1 LANKKRK
8 VLEVLKS
15 GLPESAQVVLLTGS
29 DEYLHDLLI
38 KKFETDL
45 VDPDFRDF
53 NFRKL
58 DCTRSSAAGVL
69 AGVLSELPMLV
80 DSRMVV
86 FSRIRDLT
94 KNTSSRLAEIWEGSL
109 APGTLFVVTAG
120 GAVGDSP
127 LWAAL
132 QKIGTVVDCRLDE
145 KEIDLLLAS
154 FCRKQKRKAD
164 GRALSMLKERV
175 GLNLRSLLSNLE
187 RCLLSLQE
195 GEPLTPNKVEELV
208 PFSAEIA
215 MWKMTRAIGQRNHK
229 EALAILDN
237 QLDRGE
243 PAGPIFS
250 YINSYLVSLVQV
262 GGMMKLHRTPAEV
275 ARAIPRKTEFQVKK
289 TLEDLRTW
297 SARDLTDAFDALARA
312 DFKSKGGDGGTDPKL
327 LLQMLILKL
336 CSRKQGRARR

>member
-1 LANKKRK
+1 MPKKRK
-8 VLEVLKS
+8 VLEVLKT
-15 GLPESAQVVLLTGS
+15 GLSEATEVVLLSGS

-38 KKFETDL
+38 KKFEADI

-58 DCTRSSAAGVL
+58 DCNKSSSAGEIAGL
-69 AGVLSELPMLV
+69 LSELPTLV

-86 FSRIRDLT
+86 LNRVKDLS
-94 KNTSSRLAEIWEGSL
+94 KNVSKRLAEIWRDSL
-109 APGTLFVVTAG
+109 APGTVLVVTAG
-120 GAVGDSP
+120 GAVSDLP
-127 LWAAL
+127 FWVAL
-132 QKIGTVVDCRLDE
+132 QKSGTVVDCRLEE
-145 KEIDLLLAS
+145 KEIDLLLNS
-154 FCRKQKRKAD
+154 FCRQKKYKAD
-164 GRALSMLKERV
+164 SRALSVLKERV
-175 GLNLRSLLSNLE
+175 GLSLRGLLSNLE
-187 RCLLSLQE
+187 RCLLSLPE
-195 GEPLTPNKVEELV
+195 GESLSAATVEELV

-215 MWKMTRAIGQRNHK
+215 MWKMTRAISQRNHK

-237 QLDRGE
+237 QLGRGE

-262 GGMMKLHRTPAEV
+262 GGLMKRHRSPAEV
-275 ARAIPRKTEFQVKK
+275 ARQIPRKTEFQIKK

-312 DFKSKGGDGGTDPKL
+312 DFKSKGGDGGSDPKL